1 MQVSLEQLLSAL
13 IAKVDALEASVDD
26 LRVRTNI
33 TLRLLKNLGKEEI
46 DRDTVKKAVEEEF
59 RVSKEAGLIEDSADV
74 VKMIESFADD
84 IYKWLTGDVR
94 ELREKM
100 DEYKR
105 KLEEALMSQS
115 KVIDVAPA
123 DFVKKLKPKGPK
135 DPDGGGKI
143 LF

>member
-33 TLRLLKNLGKEEI
+33 TLRLLKNLGKEI

-59 RVSKEAGLIEDSADV
+59 RVSKEAGLMEDSADV
-74 VKMIESFADD
+74 EKMVESFADD
-84 IYKWLTGDVR
+84 IYKWLAGDVS
-94 ELREKM
+94 ELRARM

-105 KLEEALMSQS
+105 KLEEALMTQS

-135 DPDGGGKI
+135 DPDAGGKI